1 MPDEVCVV
9 AGKIM
14 VYNTGQSSV
23 AYGWKWTSTFLLEH
37 SWSVQRICFVRHLS
51 NLCVLYSVHT
61 ALTLAL
67 SLIECEPWQLLC
79 FLLLLVR
86 LNKNKWIF
94 ILFVVPAMNHVS
106 ARVWLLTFWYV
117 SEFYSLACLI
127 KRKKVKRTSHV
138 MFFFYVATLG
148 LHERLAISF
157 NERNKLCWIT
167 INKAHWMAHQP
178 ILLFQV

>member
-1 MPDEVCVV
+1 MFTTADPWKMPDEVCVV

-51 NLCVLYSVHT
+51 NLCVHT

-106 ARVWLLTFWYV
+106 ARVVAYFLICLFTRVFNKKEKGEANKSCNVFLLSCNPRFT
-117 SEFYSLACLI
+117 
-127 KRKKVKRTSHV
+127 RTPRD
-138 MFFFYVATLG
+138 FFQWT
-148 LHERLAISF
+148 
-157 NERNKLCWIT
+157 
-167 INKAHWMAHQP
+167 
-178 ILLFQV
+178 